1 MKVPGVVKDAVQGE
15 QNGDNPLDLLGE
27 ESREEHK
34 RHDN

>member
-1 MKVPGVVKDAVQGE
+1 MKVPGVVKDAQGE
-15 QNGDNPLDLLGE
+15 LNGDNPLDLIGE